1 MEKYNYVATSKK
13 SQKVKGIVEAVSL
26 VQAQSILRSKGLF
39 IIELAKIEVV
49 PGWMK
54 WLGSLRKIKKDDVVH
69 FTRQLATMIN
79 AGLPLTQALS
89 ILKYQSGMRMGP
101 VIDEVL
107 REVEGG
113 SSFFKALN
121 KHETVFN
128 KVYLSLIQSGEAA
141 GVLEKVLMRLANNM
155 EKQAEFRAKTKNAL
169 IYPAIIS
176 IAMVI
181 VAAVMMIFVIP
192 KITSL
197 YSEFGADLPAMTKVL
212 IGLSNFMVKTWYLQ
226 LFLLTVGIYSF
237 WQWKKTLSGRA
248 MYDKYILKMP
258 IVGKLKTKVILTEI
272 IRTLALLVESGIS
285 IVDALEIVS
294 GAADNDLFSKSIKT
308 AAKDVEKGI
317 PLAAA
322 IGQFEHFPPL
332 VAQMIAVGEETG
344 KIDEVMFNV
353 SGYFEMESEQAIK
366 GLTTAIEPL
375 MMIVL
380 GIGVA
385 FLVIAI
391 ILPIYNLTSAF

>member
-1 MEKYNYVATSKK
+1 MEKYNYVATNKK
-13 SQKVKGIVEAVSL
+13 SQKVKGIVEAVNL
-26 VQAQSILRSKGLF
+26 IQAQSILRSKDLF
-39 IIELAKIEVV
+39 IIDLEKIEVV
-49 PGWMK
+49 PGWIK
-54 WLGSLRKIKKDDVVH
+54 WLATFRKIKKDDVVH

-79 AGLPLTQALS
+79 AGLPLTQALA
-89 ILKYQSGMRMGP
+89 ILKYQSGVRMGP

-113 SSFFKALN
+113 SSFFKALS
-121 KHETVFN
+121 KQESVFD

-141 GVLEKVLMRLANNM
+141 GVLEKILMRLANNM

-192 KITSL
+192 KITAL

-212 IGLSNFMVKTWYLQ
+212 IGLSNFTVKTWYLQ
-226 LFLLTVGIYSF
+226 LFLLVAGSYGF
-237 WQWKKTLSGRA
+237 WQWRKTPSGRA
-248 MYDKYILKMP
+248 LYDKYILRLPVM
-258 IVGKLKTKVILTEI
+258 GKLKTKVILTEI

-322 IGQFEHFPPL
+322 IGQYEHFPPL

-344 KIDEVMFNV
+344 KIDEVLFNV